1 MVTQDFKISL
11 IPAAVSAVLT
21 DTFRFFF
28 FFTSILQ
35 YSFVCT
41 QKSYLME
48 HYVVLEKKFNPYNFY
63 IYNINIA
70 LDIDM
75 NIKVLI
81 QTQKVVLSFEVCLF
95 GLFSHDY
102 TQFVY
107 LVCFGSQ

>member
-1 MVTQDFKISL
+1 
-11 IPAAVSAVLT
+11 
-21 DTFRFFF
+21 
-28 FFTSILQ
+28 
-35 YSFVCT
+35 
-41 QKSYLME
+41 ME

-63 IYNINIA
+63 IYNIIIA

-102 TQFVY
+102 TQSLFISFVSAVNDDRSLIIKMFY
-107 LVCFGSQ
+107 PRLYSGPLKISDIKCA

>member
-35 YSFVCT
+35 YSFLCT

-48 HYVVLEKKFNPYNFY
+48 HYVVLEKKFNPYYFY

-70 LDIDM
+70 IDI

-102 TQFVY
+102 TQSLFI
-107 LVCFGSQ
+107 

>member
-1 MVTQDFKISL
+1 
-11 IPAAVSAVLT
+11 
-21 DTFRFFF
+21 
-28 FFTSILQ
+28 
-35 YSFVCT
+35 
-41 QKSYLME
+41 ME

-95 GLFSHDY
+95 G
-102 TQFVY
+102 
-107 LVCFGSQ
+107 